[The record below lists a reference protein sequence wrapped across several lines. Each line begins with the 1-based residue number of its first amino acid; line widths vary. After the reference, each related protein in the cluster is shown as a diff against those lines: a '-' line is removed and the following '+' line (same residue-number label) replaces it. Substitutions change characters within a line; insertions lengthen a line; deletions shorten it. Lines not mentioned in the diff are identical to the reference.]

1 MSDGYSD
8 SDSDDD
14 GFEEQGSSEDEDDRL
29 GVTYLERTVRDMND
43 LLQHQEGESS
53 DEPFRLWKGDEEDEL
68 ADLVQHQ
75 EGEGSDEPFRL
86 EKGGEE
92 EDGNPILRYDHEV
105 DICPTH
111 FLISTT

>member
-1 MSDGYSD
+1 M
-8 SDSDDD
+8 
-14 GFEEQGSSEDEDDRL
+14 
-29 GVTYLERTVRDMND
+29 D
-43 LLQHQEGESS
+43 LVQHQEGEGSN
-53 DEPFRLWKGDEEDEL
+53 EPFRLEKDDEEDEL

-75 EGEGSDEPFRL
+75 EEEGSNEPFRL
-86 EKGGEE
+86 EEEDEE